1 VKPYDT
7 TDKNH
12 DVNKGQ
18 GRSEKSHGSKD
29 ADKVHVTY
37 PRAVYLLVEHEGRH
51 IVLFLI
57 ELVNVFKLI
66 KVKIGP
72 SFLFP
77 RLTKLL
83 ILKSEIGQNCRYDR
97 KYQIDNNKGQ

>member
-29 ADKVHVTY
+29 ADKVHVTD
-37 PRAVYLLVEHEGRH
+37 PRAVYLLIKHEGRH
-51 IVLFLI
+51 LVLFLI
-57 ELVNVFKLI
+57 ELINGFKLI
-66 KVKIGP
+66 EVKLCP
-72 SFLFP
+72 SSLFA

-83 ILKSEIGQNCRYDR
+83 IPKLEIG
-97 KYQIDNNKGQ
+97 